1 MLAFLKLVPLKDWLY
16 AGVIALL
23 LIVFGAYTK
32 HERSVGAARILSADA
47 AALVRATEKT
57 AAETQ
62 RLKDLADKAE
72 HAHDQEIADLRL
84 YRATHPVHVGVC
96 HAAGN
101 NQPSVPSTAG
111 SNSGNASP
119 GSSSGDVLQVPAGD
133 SLGISDIGPLLDI
146 LAGKADAVSAQL
158 REYQSTR

>member
-1 MLAFLKLVPLKDWLY
+1 MLAFLRLVPLKDWLY
-16 AGVIALL
+16 AGIIALL
-23 LIVFGAYTK
+23 LIAFGAYTK

-57 AAETQ
+57 AAESQ
-62 RLKDLADKAE
+62 RLKEIADTAE
-72 HAHDQEIADLRL
+72 HTHDQEIADLRL

-101 NQPSVPSTAG
+101 NQPSVPSTAPP
-111 SNSGNASP
+111 NDGNASP
-119 GSSSGDVLQVPAGD
+119 SPSSGDVLPVPAGD
-133 SLGISDIGPLLDI
+133 SGEQDIGGLLDV

-158 REYQSTR
+158 REYQSR